1 MSTFWGEYKMA
12 KTKEDKEIIG
22 NYDRFVIK
30 KAEHNKEIE
39 IAKKLIKMSLEI
51 SKISEAT
58 GLTKEEIEKIKRS
71 DNMRLYDVI
80 LKDNVHIAA
89 LL

>member
-1 MSTFWGEYKMA
+1 MA